1 MVRTK
6 KYNAKIGYYLV
17 VSEEKFTAEQLIDK
31 EEKGEEQEY
40 CRITEEKSVSAPQAP
55 YKDG

>member
-31 EEKGEEQEY
+31 EEKGEE
-40 CRITEEKSVSAPQAP
+40 
-55 YKDG
+55 